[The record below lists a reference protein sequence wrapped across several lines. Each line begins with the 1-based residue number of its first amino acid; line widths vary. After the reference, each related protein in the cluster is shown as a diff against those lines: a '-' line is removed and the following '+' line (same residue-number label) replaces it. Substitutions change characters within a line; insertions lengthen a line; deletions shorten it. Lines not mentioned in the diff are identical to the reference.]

1 MITIGK
7 QLRELRRMR
16 GWTQEFVA
24 RKLNIARV
32 NYTRYELDTNCPDFD
47 ILIDLAN
54 LYEVPLDRLFERTEP
69 YVYTR
74 PTDPTKQR

>member
-7 QLRELRRMR
+7 QLKELRKMH

-24 RKLNIARV
+24 NRLNIARV

-47 ILIDLAN
+47 MLIDIAN
-54 LYEVPLDRLFERTEP
+54 LYEVPLDALFGRTP
-69 YVYTR
+69 PFIFLP
-74 PTDPTKQR
+74 PTHPPKQR